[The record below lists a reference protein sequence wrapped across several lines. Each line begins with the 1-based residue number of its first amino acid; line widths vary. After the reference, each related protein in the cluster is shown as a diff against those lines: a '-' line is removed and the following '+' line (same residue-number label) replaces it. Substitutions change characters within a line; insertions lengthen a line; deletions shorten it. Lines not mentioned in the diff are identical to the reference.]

1 MSNRF
6 AIIIVALI
14 IIFGGIFFINKNKA
28 DAPNAGGSNAQAS
41 KHVKEGSSGV
51 TLTEYADFQCPGCGA
66 YHPVVKQVM
75 EKYAGKVTFQFVNYP
90 LMQIHQNAMAA
101 HRAAEAASK
110 QGKFW
115 EMYDQLYANQTAWS
129 SSSNVSSIFE
139 NYATQLGLNKDQFKQ
154 DSASGAV
161 NDVINADIAAGRKLN
176 VNATPTFFLNG
187 QKLDQPP
194 QDIDGFSKLLDDAI
208 AAKTKS

>member
-28 DAPNAGGSNAQAS
+28 DAPNASSNAAQVS
-41 KHVKEGSSGV
+41 KHIKEGSSGV

-66 YHPVVKQVM
+66 YYPIVKQVM
-75 EKYAGKVTFQFVNYP
+75 DKYAGKVTFQFVNFP
-90 LMQIHQNAMAA
+90 LVQIHQHAMAA
-101 HRAAEAASK
+101 HRAAEAANK

-115 EMYDQLYANQTAWS
+115 EMYDLLYANQTAWS
-129 SSSNVSSIFE
+129 SSSNTSTIFE
-139 NYATQLGLNKDQFKQ
+139 GYASQLGLNKDQFKQ
-154 DSASGAV
+154 DSASSAV
-161 NDVINADIAAGRKLN
+161 NDVINADLAAGRKLN

-194 QDIDGFSKLLDDAI
+194 QDLDGFTKLLDDAI